1 MSNRDSIDTSTL
13 AAFLAGA
20 VIAAGITLLLT
31 PKTGSQVR
39 EKLGDVRDNALDKL
53 KCCAKE
59 AKFKMSPKTK
69 DDTLKYDGGDAWI

>member
-1 MSNRDSIDTSTL
+1 MSNRDSIDTSAL

-39 EKLGDVRDNALDKL
+39 EKLGDVSENALGKL
-53 KCCAKE
+53 KSCAKE
-59 AKFKMSPKTK
+59 AKFKISPKTK
-69 DDTLKYDGGDAWI
+69 GDAFKYDGGDCWI